1 MGTCFANQSAVLFY
15 SMVWLDLVWNTV
27 HLFQQPIILLAET
40 NSDVTNI
47 LPCKQIVPCYLK
59 ERSVLSRTI

>member
-1 MGTCFANQSAVLFY
+1 MGTCFANQSAVLIL
-15 SMVWLDLVWNTV
+15 LDGLVGLGVEHCT
-27 HLFQQPIILLAET
+27 FQQPSILLAET